1 MKGEGRSYGAIS
13 IITAFASG
21 KGCALGIDLPVTVTV
36 EFERGTSE
44 NRTFLDRCIAEVFTH
59 LSMEMDYIP
68 HLTIDSAIP
77 ASRGLKSSSAVANAV
92 ICATLDALDES
103 LPDDKIL
110 QINTHISRQ
119 MGISITGSLDDAA
132 ASLWGGVVFTH
143 NWHGRVLKREQFPDP
158 VKAVLYVPEEIRS
171 SLDVRPLMEKIS
183 TYSSVVDSIF
193 SLAYEGHIYEAMTLN
208 GLVYA
213 SLFGYASDKIAE
225 AITAGARGASLS
237 GKGSAVGA
245 LVPESRVED
254 VVAAW
259 GSDNVRVVEVRKGNR
274 IPLNGEII

>member
-21 KGCALGIDLPVTVTV
+21 KGCTLGIDLPVTATV
-36 EFERGTSE
+36 EFERGTLK
-44 NRTFLDRCIAEVFTH
+44 NRTFLDQCIAEVFTH

-103 LPDDKIL
+103 LSDDKIL

-143 NWHGRVLKREQFPDP
+143 NWHDRVLKREQFSDP
-158 VKAVLYVPEEIRS
+158 VKAVLYVPGEIRS

-213 SLFGYASDKIAE
+213 SLFGYASDKITE

-245 LVPESRVED
+245 LVPESRVEN

-259 GSDNVRVVEVRKGNR
+259 GSDNVRVVEVRKG
-274 IPLNGEII
+274 